1 MILDDA
7 LSAVDTQTEE
17 DILSGLRGVM
27 RDRTSIVVAHRI
39 STIRAADLIL
49 VLDDGYVVER
59 GTHDQLVAIDGLYSS
74 LHRKQLLQ
82 QALEAS

>member
-1 MILDDA
+1 
-7 LSAVDTQTEE
+7 
-17 DILSGLRGVM
+17 
-27 RDRTSIVVAHRI
+27 VAHRI